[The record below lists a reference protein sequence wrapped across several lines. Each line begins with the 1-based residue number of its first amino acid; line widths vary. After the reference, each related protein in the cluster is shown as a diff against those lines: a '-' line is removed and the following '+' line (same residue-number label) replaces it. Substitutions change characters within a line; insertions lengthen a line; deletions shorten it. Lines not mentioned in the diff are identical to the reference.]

1 VFTDGREGLTAVVV
15 VPLLDGLGAGVPA
28 MTVMSGVVEEDSSE
42 EVEFE
47 FRASERV
54 DVEKD
59 AEVLAAGVICVTR
72 LLGTEGIEVMR
83 DVCAE
88 VCCEYRAQRSSRTAE
103 ETIGTSIGICLTNGK
118 LPDNHAQ
125 TGSARECLRPD
136 AEEKHRRGA
145 PLIHM
150 LLLPL

>member
-1 VFTDGREGLTAVVV
+1 LQGVVFTDGREGLAAVVV

-47 FRASERV
+47 FRASERI
-54 DVEKD
+54 DVERD
-59 AEVLAAGVICVTR
+59 AEEVLAAGIICVTR

-88 VCCEYRAQRSSRTAE
+88 ACCEYRAQRSSRTVE
-103 ETIGTSIGICLTNGK
+103 ETIGTSIGI
-118 LPDNHAQ
+118 
-125 TGSARECLRPD
+125 
-136 AEEKHRRGA
+136 
-145 PLIHM
+145 
-150 LLLPL
+150 